1 MARQWRGKAVRRQRG
16 RHMWDP
22 EEKKKWIEW
31 NLQKD
36 FCRKKRL
43 IWKAYPADR
52 EHDHCEFCWAKFWA
66 DPQADEGCLK
76 AGFVIEGT
84 DCWVCE
90 ECFEIFKD
98 YFDWEIII

>member
-1 MARQWRGKAVRRQRG
+1 
-16 RHMWDP
+16 MWDP

-76 AGFVIEGT
+76 AGSVLVTEPLPQPSGLPS
-84 DCWVCE
+84 CRRWARSGR
-90 ECFEIFKD
+90 
-98 YFDWEIII
+98 